1 MGPKSDLDIG
11 DILGVWA
18 HPDDEAWLSAGLMM
32 TAVAAGRRVVCLTAT
47 RGEAGFPDDD
57 PRSFEE
63 RAAIR
68 ETEMA
73 KSLSIM
79 GVTEHRYLG
88 FGDGHCA
95 EVPDDEAVDTIAALI
110 DEMRPS
116 AVLTFGPDGGT
127 GHFDH
132 VAVCRWATQAVARA
146 ALPDVQLMYMTKRNA
161 WVEEFFAGI
170 DPSTVMMIE
179 GMEIESV
186 DEFELA
192 VWYACEGD
200 ILERKLAAMRAQA
213 SQIEPFVEMV
223 GVDRF
228 RALLREEFFR
238 APRAGDAEILDRMT
252 QLSRPAPPA
261 IRG

>member
-1 MGPKSDLDIG
+1 MGAKSDLDIG

-32 TAVAAGRRVVCLTAT
+32 TAVAAGRRVTCVTAT
-47 RGEAGFPDDD
+47 RGEAGFPEDD
-57 PRSFEE
+57 PRSPEE
-63 RAAIR
+63 RASVR

-73 KSLSIM
+73 TSLSIM

-88 FGDGHCA
+88 YGDGLCSQ
-95 EVPDDEAVDTIAALI
+95 VPDDEAVDTIAALI
-110 DEMRPS
+110 DDIRPS

-132 VAVCRWATQAVARA
+132 VSVCRWATQAVARTA
-146 ALPDVQLMYMTKRNA
+146 VPDVQLMYMTKRNE
-161 WVEEFFAGI
+161 WIEEFFAGI

-186 DEFELA
+186 DESELA

-238 APRAGDAEILDRMT
+238 TPREGDAEILDRMT
-252 QLSRPAPPA
+252 QRSRAA
-261 IRG
+261 VAD

>member
-1 MGPKSDLDIG
+1 MGPQSDLDLG

-32 TAVAAGRRVVCLTAT
+32 TAVAAGRRVACLTAT

-57 PRSFEE
+57 PRSPEQ

-68 ETEMA
+68 EAEMA
-73 KSLSIM
+73 QSLSIM
-79 GVTEHRYLG
+79 GVTQHRYLG
-88 FGDGHCA
+88 YGDGHCSQ
-95 EVPDDEAVDTIAALI
+95 VPDAEAVETVAALI
-110 DEMRPS
+110 EEMRPS

-132 VAVCRWATQAVARA
+132 VAVCRWATEAVERT
-146 ALPDVQLMYMTKRNA
+146 ALPNVRLMYMTKTTT
-161 WVEEFFAGI
+161 WTDEFFTGI

-179 GMEIESV
+179 DMEIESV
-186 DEFELA
+186 DESELA

-200 ILERKLAAMRAQA
+200 VLERKLAAMRAQA

-238 APRAGDAEILDRMT
+238 APRPGDAEILDRMT
-252 QLSRPAPPA
+252 QLSRASSLSD
-261 IRG
+261 

>member
-1 MGPKSDLDIG
+1 MGPQSDLDLG

-57 PRSFEE
+57 PRSADE
-63 RAAIR
+63 RAAVR
-68 ETEMA
+68 EAEMTA
-73 KSLSIM
+73 SLGII

-88 FGDGHCA
+88 YGDGECTR
-95 EVPDDEAVDTIAALI
+95 VPDEEPVALI
-110 DEMRPS
+110 TALIHELRPA

-132 VAVCRWATQAVARA
+132 VAVCRWATQAVERA
-146 ALPDVQLMYMTKRNA
+146 ALPGTRLFYMTKSRA
-161 WVEEFFAGI
+161 WVDDFFAGI
-170 DPSTVMMIE
+170 DPSTVMMID
-179 GMEIESV
+179 GMEIETVAES
-186 DEFELA
+186 ELD

-200 ILERKLAAMRAQA
+200 ILDRKVSAMRAQA

-223 GVDRF
+223 GLERF
-228 RALLREEFFR
+228 GAVLREEFFR
-238 APRAGDAEILDRMT
+238 APRDGDAAILAKMT
-252 QLSRPAPPA
+252 DLGHAA
-261 IRG
+261 AG